1 MTAGRPQR
9 AAEAPQLDAIP
20 TTVLCPRCGREHK
33 RVINWKGRGV
43 PRLFCHNCERRL
55 NCDRNSPG
63 ESYVK
68 MSESFKSWLEQ
79 HREVRNCH
87 CHDVPVYMCPT
98 YRHNRQ
104 FYMIF
109 REIELSSLQAGVQVW
124 A

>member
-1 MTAGRPQR
+1 
-9 AAEAPQLDAIP
+9 
-20 TTVLCPRCGREHK
+20 
-33 RVINWKGRGV
+33 
-43 PRLFCHNCERRL
+43 
-55 NCDRNSPG
+55 
-63 ESYVK
+63 

-98 YRHNRQ
+98 YRHERKM
-104 FYMIF
+104 YMIF